1 MAVFTTVSQD
11 EIARW
16 LLDYDLGE
24 VRALRGIAS
33 RIENSNFF
41 LTMEQDGV
49 TREYVLTI
57 FERLTFAQLPYY
69 LHLMDHLARHGI
81 SVPAPVAA
89 RDGEILRALKGKP
102 ATIVTRLSGASQLS
116 PQASHCA
123 EVGTMLARMRL
134 AGAGLSAPAAQP
146 ARPGLVAPDRARDP
160 AVPRP
165 GPAPVAGRRGRPP
178 DRVLRQRRLRRAGR
192 RPVPLRPVPRPR
204 PVRHRRQRRAGNS
217 AVSSISTSPATTSGC
232 STWP

>member
-33 RIENSNFF
+33 GIENSNFF

-57 FERLTFAQLPYY
+57 FERLHFDQLPYY

-81 SVPAPVAA
+81 SVPAPMRA
-89 RDGEILRALKGKP
+89 RDGEILRSLKGKP
-102 ATIVTRLSGASQLS
+102 ATIVTRLPGASQLA
-116 PQASHCA
+116 PQAEHWS
-123 EVGTMLARMRL
+123 
-134 AGAGLSAPAAQP
+134 
-146 ARPGLVAPDRARDP
+146 
-160 AVPRP
+160 
-165 GPAPVAGRRGRPP
+165 
-178 DRVLRQRRLRRAGR
+178 
-192 RPVPLRPVPRPR
+192 
-204 PVRHRRQRRAGNS
+204 PVR
-217 AVSSISTSPATTSGC
+217 
-232 STWP
+232 